1 MMRTKDC
8 AQAALAE
15 RVKELT
21 CLHGVA
27 RAVGRFDVDLPT
39 ILQDV
44 VGLLPPAW
52 QHPDVAHARIVLDE
66 RTYATPGFAQTAAI
80 QSADIVVCGH
90 TRGRVEVAYS
100 APRPPA
106 DEGPFLKEER
116 ALIDSVA
123 REMAS
128 LVGRRTIEEEQARL
142 REQVRHADRLATIGQ
157 LSAGVAHE
165 LNEPLATMLGFA
177 QLCRK
182 HPGLPASVIAD
193 LDKIIAANLHARE
206 IIKKLMLFARERPP
220 MRDKVSLHR
229 VVDEGLS
236 YVESRAVKADVEIRR
251 RIESDLPKVYGD
263 PNQLVQVLVNLAVNA
278 IQAMPDGG
286 ALTVDSFTENGVVVL
301 AVEDQGVGMTPQ
313 ATERAFEPFFTTKE
327 VGVGT
332 GLGLSVVHGIVTSHG
347 GTIRV
352 ESEPG
357 KGSRFEVRLPAIAP
371 DVSGPSPS

>member
-1 MMRTKDC
+1 MEPIEDRT
-8 AQAALAE
+8 QAALVE

-21 CLHGVA
+21 CLHGIA
-27 RAVGRFDVDLPT
+27 RAAGQHDVALPA
-39 ILQDV
+39 ILQEV

-52 QHPDVAHARIVLDE
+52 QYPEVAQARIVLDG
-66 RTYATPGFAQTAAI
+66 RTYATPGFRPGGAT
-80 QSADIVVCGH
+80 QSADIVV
-90 TRGRVEVAYS
+90 RGQARGQVEVVYGE
-100 APRPPA
+100 PRPPA
-106 DEGPFLKEER
+106 HEGPFLKEER

-123 REMAS
+123 RELAS
-128 LVGRRTIEEEQARL
+128 LVVRRTIEEERTRL
-142 REQVRHADRLATIGQ
+142 QEQVRHADRLATIGQ

-220 MRDKVSLHR
+220 TREKLSLHR
-229 VVDEGLS
+229 VIHEGLS
-236 YVESRAVKADVEIRR
+236 YVESRAAKAEVEVRR
-251 RIESDLPKVYGD
+251 QIESDLPDVFGD

-278 IQAMPDGG
+278 IQAMPEGG
-286 ALTVDSFTENGVVVL
+286 ALTVDVFIEGGCVVL
-301 AVEDQGVGMTPQ
+301 AVEDQGVGMTRE
-313 ATERAFEPFFTTKE
+313 AAARAFEPFFTTKE

-332 GLGLSVVHGIVTSHG
+332 GLGLSVVHGIVTAHG

-357 KGSRFEVRLPAIAP
+357 KGSRFEVRLPTAP
-371 DVSGPSPS
+371 PDAPVPSPS